1 METDDRW
8 QEFEEEIT
16 EVGLEL
22 SEVIFDMLIYE
33 AADDL
38 YKFGKKRGIRVL

>member
-16 EVGLEL
+16 EVSLEL
-22 SEVIFDMLIYE
+22 SEVIFDLIIQE
-33 AADDL
+33 AAEDL
-38 YKFGKKRGIRVL
+38 FKFGKKRGIRVL